1 VPQRVRSDQ
10 GGENT
15 EVWLFICEVHEEP
28 SAAVVGSSTQ
38 RTNREG
44 VYRCV
49 SAHYCEM
56 FYNLE
61 SHHQLNPLN
70 HTDIAVLPALCV
82 FA

>member
-1 VPQRVRSDQ
+1 MPQRVRSDQ

-38 RTNREG
+38 RTNRQG
-44 VYRCV
+44 CLSLCQCTLLRNVLQPGIT
-49 SAHYCEM
+49 SPTKPSQ
-56 FYNLE
+56 
-61 SHHQLNPLN
+61 SHRY
-70 HTDIAVLPALCV
+70 ILPALCV